1 MVSIEQIARFFAR
14 PTGED
19 DKIVELL
26 KGVLEALESRK
37 EGAFIGQKPVVN
49 YEELMERT
57 CFPER
62 IGSEKG
68 VVAQLI
74 ELYEG
79 VTLWGHPDI
88 QVNVIPP
95 PTTLSIVAAA
105 LAARFNENSIW
116 DHYGMS
122 AARSE
127 VMAVAMLSDLIGY
140 DRKRAGGI
148 FTFGGTG
155 CNLYAARI
163 GIEKAY
169 PGAKYSGV
177 KRPIHLFCSDVSH
190 YSIKTAAIW
199 TGIGVDNIKVIGS
212 DDNCVMDVNELRREI
227 ESSRE
232 SGARIGTIYATMGTT
247 DAFALDPLREIAE
260 LRDKVEAAVGY
271 KIHIHADAVIGWPY
285 LTFKGDRALD
295 ELPKQL
301 REELRVII
309 SGISEL
315 NLADSV
321 GIDFHKTGWAPYLT
335 SALIVKESKDLL
347 LLEKLKRDTP
357 YLYHDDGYQP
367 GIFTLE
373 SSRPNYA
380 QKALV
385 NMLLL
390 GKEGYES
397 LITHL
402 LSVADYLRAKIT
414 ESRTIAILNRF
425 NPAFVTD
432 FRLYPQGKY
441 DENGELLYKREIHGE
456 ISPRFTD
463 EINRYNR
470 EVAHRIIE
478 TAEKGQGVMVSYT
491 DSYKRAKDRRTIVA
505 LKSYP
510 MSPFIGRQNM
520 DRLLESIGEAEKTDY
535 HEEQDN

>member
-1 MVSIEQIARFFAR
+1 MITIEEIAEFFSYPAGDER
-14 PTGED
+14 R
-19 DKIVELL
+19 IVELL
-26 KGVLEALESRK
+26 GTVLEELDRRK
-37 EGAFIGQKPVVN
+37 EGSAVGVKPAVD
-49 YEELMERT
+49 YEQLMEQT
-57 CFPER
+57 FFPPTVS
-62 IGSEKG
+62 SEKR
-68 VVAQLI
+68 VL
-74 ELYEG
+74 ELLTTLYEG

-95 PTTLSIVAAA
+95 PTTLSIIAAA

-127 VMAVAMLSDLIGY
+127 VMAVAMLSDLIGF

-163 GIEKAY
+163 GIEKCT
-169 PGAKYSGV
+169 PGAKYEGI
-177 KRPIHLFCSDVSH
+177 RQAIHFFCSDVSH

-199 TGIGVDNIKVIGS
+199 TGVGIDNIKVIPS
-212 DDNCVMDVNELRREI
+212 DDNCVMDMKELRREL
-227 ESSRE
+227 EHSLE

-247 DAFALDPLREIAE
+247 DAFALDPLEEIAA
-260 LRDKVEAAVGY
+260 LRDEIALKLDY
-271 KIHIHADAVIGWPY
+271 RPHIHADAVIGWPY
-285 LTFKGDRALD
+285 LTFKGDRAL
-295 ELPKQL
+295 ESLPRRL
-301 REELRVII
+301 REELKII
-309 SGISEL
+309 IAGISQL
-315 NLADSV
+315 KSADSV

-335 SALIVKESKDLL
+335 SVLIVKERQDLV

-367 GIFTLE
+367 GTFTLE

-390 GKEGYES
+390 GKEGYET

-402 LSVADYLRAKIT
+402 LSTADYLRERMEAGRK
-414 ESRTIAILNRF
+414 IAILNRF

-432 FRLYPQGKY
+432 FRVYPEGLY
-441 DENGELLYKREIHGE
+441 DSAGELLYEKEVHGL
-456 ISPRFTD
+456 ISDSFT
-463 EINRYNR
+463 ERINRYNR
-470 EVAHRIIE
+470 ELAHRMIE
-478 TAEKGQGVMVSYT
+478 ASERGEGTMISYT
-491 DSYKRAKDRRTIVA
+491 DSYKRAKDKRTIVA

-510 MSPFIGRQNM
+510 MSPFIRRENM
-520 DRLLESIGEAEKTDY
+520 DRLLESIVKAQAEVEADSK
-535 HEEQDN
+535 N